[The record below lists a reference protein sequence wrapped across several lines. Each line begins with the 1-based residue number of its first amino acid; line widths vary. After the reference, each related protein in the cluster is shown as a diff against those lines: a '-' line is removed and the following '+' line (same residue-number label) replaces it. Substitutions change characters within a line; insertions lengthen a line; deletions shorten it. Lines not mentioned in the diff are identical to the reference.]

1 MIREALVEKDNP
13 LRPGKAG
20 LVIRLTFLVV
30 LGAITLMPM
39 IWMIL
44 SSLQPQA
51 LSVSFPPNINPLG
64 FDLRYYQQ
72 FLGRTH
78 VLRWTLNSL
87 IFAGSSTLLTLVV
100 ASLAGYAFAKIK
112 FPGSKYLFWL
122 YIITLMLPFQV
133 AMIPLYIIMTRIGLT
148 DTYLG
153 LILPAIAS
161 PLSIFLMKQVM
172 QTIPTPLLES
182 ARLDGCNE
190 LQVWKHIIIPLS
202 KPGIAFLGIITF
214 VQQWNNFLWPLV
226 ITESTAMRPLQV
238 GLTLIREEVPLSY
251 SLHMAG
257 ATYAAIPMIIVFF
270 VFQKHFLR
278 GVTVGAMKG

>member
-20 LVIRLTFLVV
+20 LVIRLIFLVV

>member
-1 MIREALVEKDNP
+1 MEKDNP